1 MDAIFCSSRGG
12 GLSEPL
18 LELHPYPST
27 VYLYSKGG
35 GTLERL
41 QHEAYSFLD
50 NTLEPTNCHIY
61 FVAGLCDVTYKDTDC
76 EWGGYY
82 EEVFYCESP
91 WETVQ
96 RLGKLIDQIS
106 AHTLFYGAKPCFS
119 TIIPCHLKT
128 WNNIRLNQG
137 KTNFLLHSNQY
148 DHMQEL
154 LNQAIFEINRYIIST
169 NESNNMA
176 TPFLAK
182 TVVEHR
188 GTKKPRVFYNRLPD
202 GVHAPKPEYCPI
214 LKKWRSPL
222 KEKWAGRLFHA
233 IKINRKLQNPQENV
247 YIPSAFDYEDI

>member
-91 WETVQ
+91 WETAQ
-96 RLGKLIDQIS
+96 RLGKSTKYLLI
-106 AHTLFYGAKPCFS
+106 
-119 TIIPCHLKT
+119 
-128 WNNIRLNQG
+128 
-137 KTNFLLHSNQY
+137 
-148 DHMQEL
+148 
-154 LNQAIFEINRYIIST
+154 
-169 NESNNMA
+169 
-176 TPFLAK
+176 PFFM
-182 TVVEHR
+182 EQ
-188 GTKKPRVFYNRLPD
+188 N
-202 GVHAPKPEYCPI
+202 HA
-214 LKKWRSPL
+214 SQQ
-222 KEKWAGRLFHA
+222 LFHA
-233 IKINRKLQNPQENV
+233 TLRLGTTF
-247 YIPSAFDYEDI
+247 A